1 MLADIHKSIASGK
14 IIGPEIDA
22 SIITVVS
29 CVERVLIAFSD
40 KYTNSEI
47 KNEKGLNQKLL
58 IMLNLHA
65 LRAAHSFWFDPE
77 YMEVPERGDSPSVDL
92 GTLTTHE
99 EGIVIKSKTY
109 FKDKSFFSME
119 AKRLAN
125 LGSNRLMEYLIGRYE
140 KGKYKNCGG
149 VERFKQGI
157 HGRNLD
163 YGAIIG
169 YVQENDFVY
178 WYGQLNSWIKELI
191 NKKIS
196 SPVNWLSKDKLQKK
210 YIISKTAKFL
220 SVNSRRDDSITLF
233 HLWSRL
239 N

>member
-14 IIGPEIDA
+14 ITGPEIDA

-29 CVERVLIAFSD
+29 CVERVLIDFSD
-40 KYTNSEI
+40 KYANSEI

-77 YMEVPERGDSPSVDL
+77 YMEVPERGDSPSVDF

-109 FKDKSFFSME
+109 FEDKSFFSME

-157 HGRNLD
+157 HGRKLD

-178 WYGQLNSWIKELI
+178 WYKLINSWVEELI
-191 NKKIS
+191 NKKIP
-196 SPVNWLSKDKLQKK
+196 SPANWSLKDKLQEK
-210 YIISKTAKFL
+210 YIKSTTAKFL